1 MDSRASPARGR
12 QKRRRP
18 DVPLRKTI
26 QFTTNLLLGAW
37 DQSKKKQMKR
47 QQHVKRNPRTRSRGP
62 LALCGSSLLRFETQ
76 LFVDH
81 VVRMRRRNEDA
92 SDDWMN
98 DGLRGLI
105 RSANLYEV
113 RWNIFKKRSPIRR
126 PRRARWPQTEP
137 SRGSRWRP

>member
-1 MDSRASPARGR
+1 
-12 QKRRRP
+12 
-18 DVPLRKTI
+18 
-26 QFTTNLLLGAW
+26 
-37 DQSKKKQMKR
+37 MKR

-137 SRGSRWRP
+137 SRGSR